1 MEHLLKK
8 YNNANEAYEDLYK
21 LIMEHGIN
29 KEGTKSIN
37 NVCFEI
43 QDPLNNHITNVKR
56 KWKPDYAK
64 MEWEWYK
71 SKNRSVSEISKHAKI
86 WNTMHDGSGIV
97 NSNYGWQI
105 SRNEQFDKI
114 IRQLK
119 QNPFTRRA
127 VLSIYDGKEIQDYT
141 YDTPCT
147 IAINLYC
154 TATSMNNI
162 SVNMTVLMRS
172 NDLVYGFCN
181 DQYCFSKLLELVSS
195 LTGYK
200 VGKYTHFA
208 TDMYIYE
215 RHFNL

>member
-8 YNNANEAYEDLYK
+8 YNNANEAYEDMYK
-21 LIMEHGIN
+21 LIMENGVD

-43 QDPLNNHITNVKR
+43 QDPLNNYITNKKR

-64 MEWEWYK
+64 MEWQWYK
-71 SKNRSVSEISKHAKI
+71 SKNRSVTEIAKHAKI

-105 SRNEQFDKI
+105 SRNDQFNKI
-114 IRQLK
+114 IHQLK

-127 VLSIYDGKEIQDYT
+127 VLSIYDGKEIEDYT
-141 YDTPCT
+141 HDTPCT
-147 IAINLYC
+147 IAINFYC
-154 TATSMNNI
+154 TSTSVDDI

-181 DQYCFSKLLELVSS
+181 DQYCFSKLLELVAS
-195 LTGYK
+195 LTNYK
-200 VGKYTHFA
+200 IGKYTHFA
-208 TDMYIYE
+208 TDMHIYE